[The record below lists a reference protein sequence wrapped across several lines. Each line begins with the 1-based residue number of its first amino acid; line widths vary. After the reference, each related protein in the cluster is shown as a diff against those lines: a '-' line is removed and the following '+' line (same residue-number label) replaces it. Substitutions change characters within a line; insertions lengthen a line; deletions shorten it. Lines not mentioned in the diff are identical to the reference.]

1 MDRYVFRETLI
12 PLGIGTG
19 AVTLMLIGN
28 LLFNFAQWFFTYGVP
43 FVAVLQMVMYYTPY
57 LMVLSLPVGTAVAV
71 SLTVNRLTRDSEITV
86 IRMAGVSLRRIFRP
100 LILLGLLMS
109 ALNFWLNE
117 RIVPQSMKE
126 FNELKNRM
134 FLMQPVPNLASNA
147 VLKVQNY
154 VITIDTAEQRGNRV
168 YLKEVLLIQ
177 KEPRGGWIVTL
188 APEAVYDEGL
198 WVLSRPTVHY
208 YQPNGQVG
216 EVTKSDRA
224 IINLRVA
231 IEDFFASPMPEELTS
246 AELREQIARGRQT
259 GSNTRNLEVTYHLKF
274 ALPAACLILAI
285 CCPVLSLWFAR
296 AGSFI
301 GVLLAIVLVFVFWNT
316 LLLFQLLGNQ
326 GFLPPVLAAWSPN
339 LLFGL
344 AGFYLLWRSE

>member
-43 FVAVLQMVMYYTPY
+43 FTAVLQMVMYYTPY

-71 SLTVNRLTRDSEITV
+71 ALTVNRLTRDSEITV
-86 IRMAGVSLRRIFRP
+86 IRMAGVSLRRLFRP

-126 FNELKNRM
+126 FNALKNRM

-231 IEDFFASPMPEELTS
+231 IEDFFTSPMPEELTS
-246 AELREQIARGRQT
+246 TELREQIARGRQT

-296 AGSFI
+296 AGSFV

-339 LLFGL
+339 LFFGL